1 MYRKK
6 VKLSENDEG
15 DVVEDH
21 DSEGYEVEDSVNVNN
36 PIGFSVTFE
45 LEFWQKIWQVE
56 QNLSRDLMKID
67 YKTDKNIAAIYNPL
81 VYAEDVHKNYM
92 RKFLKK
98 APSVLFLGMNPGLFG
113 MCQTSASLMSLYC
126 HDKLAYVLSIF
137 RFLSV
142 TSHR

>member
-1 MYRKK
+1 MYHKK
-6 VKLSENDEG
+6 LKLSVMDEG
-15 DVVEDH
+15 DAVEDR
-21 DSEGYEVEDSVNVNN
+21 DREGHETEESANVNN

-45 LEFWQKIWQVE
+45 LEFWQKIWRVE

-81 VYAEDVHKNYM
+81 EYAADVHTNFM

-113 MCQTSASLMSLYC
+113 MCQTSASVLLSL
-126 HDKLAYVLSIF
+126 S
-137 RFLSV
+137 
-142 TSHR
+142 